1 MDDCMLW
8 LWKDAV
14 SLQAMLLQWGS
25 RQGLQCHLF
34 LLLRN
39 AMHIADYN
47 AVARCPS
54 VRPSVTRRYSVE
66 TDTYI
71 RKLFWPLDSHTI
83 LVFAYQTV

>member
-1 MDDCMLW
+1 MLW

-14 SLQAMLLQWGS
+14 SLQARLLQWGS

-71 RKLFWPLDSHTI
+71 RKLF
-83 LVFAYQTV
+83 